1 MTETTT
7 PTDEVVET
15 PTGSEQTDLPVEN
28 TNESAVESVEDTA
41 SEETTE
47 PGSNDSTNA
56 EESQEKVDA
65 DLKRF
70 AKSQGYKD
78 EELEDLSPRE
88 IKALTIAR
96 KQVQETRKKL
106 ELENKGAIEKEV
118 NQVDK
123 ESELA
128 DREYFEFRL
137 KQRDMVDNIRDYWRT
152 NPDDAKYEAEAV
164 AILQAEKE
172 RYGVDAML
180 RLADNM
186 PRLVREA
193 KHNAGAFNPDV
204 YAEQGRK
211 EERERL
217 NKLQSGSAD
226 GAHATTTETPSKDEV
241 TADWVKNEYDP
252 TIPEHRAKLD
262 AFMASGG
269 KSIK

>member
-15 PTGSEQTDLPVEN
+15 PTGSVQTDLPVEN
-28 TNESAVESVEDTA
+28 TNESAVESVEDTV

-47 PGSNDSTNA
+47 PGSNDSIT
-56 EESQEKVDA
+56 EHEPDKVDA

-70 AKSQGYKD
+70 AKSQGFD
-78 EELEDLSPRE
+78 PENLTEGQVEALS
-88 IKALTIAR
+88 IAH
-96 KQVQETRKKL
+96 KQVKETRKKL
-106 ELENKGAIEKEV
+106 ELESKGAIEKEV

-123 ESELA
+123 ESELP

-137 KQRDMVDNIRDYWRT
+137 KQRDMIDNIREYWRT
-152 NPDDAKYEAEAV
+152 NQDDAKFEAEAV
-164 AILQAEKE
+164 AILQEEKE

-193 KHNAGAFNPDV
+193 KAAAGALNPEV

-226 GAHATTTETPSKDEV
+226 GAHATTVETPSKDEV
-241 TADWVKNEYDP
+241 NAEWVRNTYDP
-252 TIPEHRAKLD
+252 TNEEHRKKLD

>member
-15 PTGSEQTDLPVEN
+15 PVGSESTDLPTEN

-41 SEETTE
+41 SEVTAE
-47 PGSNDSTNA
+47 PGSNDSITEDEPN
-56 EESQEKVDA
+56 KVDA

-70 AKSQGYKD
+70 AKSQGFD
-78 EELEDLSPRE
+78 PENLTEGEV
-88 IKALTIAR
+88 KALSIAH
-96 KQVQETRKKL
+96 KQVKETRKKL

-123 ESELA
+123 ESELP

-137 KQRDMVDNIRDYWRT
+137 KQRDMVDNIREYWRT

-164 AILQAEKE
+164 AILQEEKE
-172 RYGVDAML
+172 RYGTDAML

-193 KHNAGAFNPDV
+193 KAAAGAFNPEV

-226 GAHATTTETPSKDEV
+226 GAHATTTDTPSKDEV

-252 TIPEHRAKLD
+252 TNAEHRAKLD

>member
-41 SEETTE
+41 SQETAE
-47 PGSNDSTNA
+47 PGSNDSITEDEPN
-56 EESQEKVDA
+56 KVDA

-70 AKSQGYKD
+70 AKSQGFD
-78 EELEDLSPRE
+78 PENLTEGEV
-88 IKALTIAR
+88 KALSIAH
-96 KQVQETRKKL
+96 KQVKETRKKL

-118 NQVDK
+118 NQVNK
-123 ESELA
+123 ESELP

-137 KQRDMVDNIRDYWRT
+137 KQRDMVDNIREYWRS
-152 NPDDAKYEAEAV
+152 NPDDAQYEAEAV
-164 AILQAEKE
+164 TILQEEKE

-180 RLADNM
+180 RLAENM

-193 KHNAGAFNPDV
+193 KFAAGGFDTAK
-204 YAEQGRK
+204 ATEQGRK

-226 GAHATTTETPSKDEV
+226 VAHATTSDTPSKDEV
-241 TADWVKNEYDP
+241 NADWVRNVYDP
-252 TIPEHRAKLD
+252 TNEEHRKKLD
-262 AFMASGG
+262 NFMASGG
-269 KSIK
+269 KIH

>member
-7 PTDEVVET
+7 PTDEIVET
-15 PTGSEQTDLPVEN
+15 PVGSESTDLPTEN

-41 SEETTE
+41 SEVTAE

-56 EESQEKVDA
+56 EEEPSKADA

-78 EELEDLSPRE
+78 DELEDLTPRE
-88 IKALTIAR
+88 VKALTIAR

-106 ELENKGAIEKEV
+106 ELENKGAVEKAINEI
-118 NQVDK
+118 DK
-123 ESELA
+123 ESDLS

-137 KQRDMVDNIRDYWRT
+137 KQRDMVDNIRQYWQE
-152 NPDDAKYEAEAV
+152 NPDDKAYEAEAIT
-164 AILQAEKE
+164 ILQAEKE
-172 RYGVDAML
+172 RYGDDAML
-180 RLADNM
+180 RLAENM

-193 KHNAGAFNPDV
+193 KHNAGAFDPDKL
-204 YAEQGRK
+204 AEKGRK

-226 GAHATTTETPSKDEV
+226 GAHATTSDTPSKDEV
-241 TADWVKNEYDP
+241 NADWVRNVYDP
-252 TIPEHRAKLD
+252 TNEEHRKKLD
-262 AFMASGG
+262 NFMASGG
-269 KSIK
+269 KIH

>member
-15 PTGSEQTDLPVEN
+15 PTGSVQTDLPVEN

-41 SEETTE
+41 SQVTAE
-47 PGSNDSTNA
+47 PGSNDSITEDEPN
-56 EESQEKVDA
+56 QVDA

-70 AKSQGYKD
+70 AKSQGFD
-78 EELEDLSPRE
+78 PENLTEGEV
-88 IKALTIAR
+88 KALSIAH
-96 KQVQETRKKL
+96 KQVKETRKKL
-106 ELENKGAIEKEV
+106 ELESKGAIEKEV

-123 ESELA
+123 ESELP

-137 KQRDMVDNIRDYWRT
+137 KQRDMIDNIREYWRT
-152 NPDDAKYEAEAV
+152 NPDDAKFEAEAV
-164 AILQAEKE
+164 AILQEEKE

-193 KHNAGAFNPDV
+193 KAAAGALNPEV

-226 GAHATTTETPSKDEV
+226 GAHATTVETPSKDEV
-241 TADWVKNEYDP
+241 NAEWVRNTYDP
-252 TIPEHRAKLD
+252 TNEEHRKKLD

>member
-15 PTGSEQTDLPVEN
+15 PVGSESTDLPTEN

-41 SEETTE
+41 SQETAET
-47 PGSNDSTNA
+47 GSNDSIT
-56 EESQEKVDA
+56 EDEPDKVDA

-70 AKSQGYKD
+70 AKSQGFD
-78 EELEDLSPRE
+78 PENLTEGEV
-88 IKALTIAR
+88 KALSIAH
-96 KQVQETRKKL
+96 KQVKETRKKL

-137 KQRDMVDNIRDYWRT
+137 KQRDMIDNIREYWRS

-172 RYGVDAML
+172 RYGTDAML
-180 RLADNM
+180 RLAENM

-193 KHNAGAFNPDV
+193 KHNAGAFDPEV
-204 YAEQGRK
+204 IAEQGRK

-226 GAHATTTETPSKDEV
+226 GAHATTSDTPVKDEV
-241 TADWVKNEYDP
+241 TVDWIKSEYDP
-252 TIPEHRAKLD
+252 TNAEHRAKLD
-262 AFMASGG
+262 KFMNGGG
-269 KSIK
+269 KVY